1 MINSIKRTFGK
12 LTPLEVASRELASA
26 ELEKLAAQTAQ
37 EYAASIV
44 AYNAARIDRL
54 RKFIAKQASETNET
68 AA

>member
-1 MINSIKRTFGK
+1 MIAAIKRTFGK
-12 LTPLEVASRELASA
+12 LSPLEVASRELASA

-44 AYNAARIDRL
+44 AYNTARIDRL
-54 RKFIAKQASETNET
+54 RKFIAKQASENKEI